1 MARPNFSKLL
11 LQAKRE
17 SLHEFRLFRA
27 GQNMHPKWPLEVFL
41 EISNVCDLQCAM
53 CPTFSGI
60 NPSRQ
65 VIQRMYQRG
74 FMDTDAMS
82 GALDS
87 IFEHALIVH
96 AFGYGEPTLHPGF
109 PQLLDYLAKF
119 GVMVDFFSH
128 GNHLSAELCDLLV
141 TRHVSKLTISLSGS
155 SQDSYESVYLGGRY
169 EDVISGLARLAASR
183 KRMNSEFPRVEI
195 NSIGFRH
202 HVLELPLFVR
212 QMADVGVHRIHL
224 KPLIETDSIRDLHG
238 HAANPN
244 DPEVHAAISS
254 ARAIAKRRKVRLDT
268 AEFEN
273 SAYQTQ
279 IKADTLIPIEMF
291 PSRAK
296 SLEMKRAMRDLSR
309 DPPEPPG
316 IIWENVHF
324 FPLSP
329 GKFPCLEPFKTL
341 YVSQDGS
348 TFPCCFKNDQMKLGN
363 IHVTNVLDIW
373 REQFR
378 DLRKHIARGKYPEEL
393 CSQCVAHSLYPKNHG
408 TDGLVLRYGVW
419 FRKAYGRPF
428 GVVAEVLAAARYV
441 TGRFLSRNENRLV
454 IRRYDQVGKRL
465 TPRLKWLE

>member
-1 MARPNFSKLL
+1 MPRPNLSESLV
-11 LQAKRE
+11 QAKRE
-17 SLHEFRLFRA
+17 SLHEFGLFRT
-27 GQNMHPKWPLEVFL
+27 GQSLHPKWPLEVFL

-65 VIQRMYQRG
+65 AIQRMYQRG

-82 GALDS
+82 GSLDP

-109 PQLLDYLAKF
+109 PQLLDYLARF

-128 GNHLSAELCDLLV
+128 GNHLSVELCDLLV
-141 TRHVSKLTISLSGS
+141 ARHVSKLTISLSGS

-169 EDVISGLARLAASR
+169 EDVISGLARLMASR

-224 KPLIETDSIRDLHG
+224 KPLVETDSIRDLHG

-244 DPEVHAAISS
+244 DADVRAAIAA
-254 ARAIAKRRKVRLDT
+254 ARAIAKQRKVRLDT

-273 SAYQTQ
+273 SLRQAQPEAET
-279 IKADTLIPIEMF
+279 PISISMF

-296 SLEMKRAMRDLSR
+296 SMEMKRAMRDLSR
-309 DPPEPPG
+309 DPPEPPS
-316 IIWENVHF
+316 IAWENVHF

-329 GKFPCLEPFKTL
+329 DKPPCLEPFKTL

-348 TFPCCFKNDQMKLGN
+348 AFPCCFKNDQMKLGN
-363 IHVTNVLDIW
+363 IHVTGASDIW

-378 DLRKHIARGKYPEEL
+378 DLREHIAHGKYPEEL
-393 CSQCVAHSLYPKNHG
+393 CGQCVAHSLYPKNHG
-408 TDGLVLRYGVW
+408 ADGLALRYGVW

-428 GVVAEVLAAARYV
+428 DVVAEALAAVRYA
-441 TGRFLSRNENRLV
+441 TGRFLNRDENRLV
-454 IRRYDQVGKRL
+454 IRRYDQAGKG
-465 TPRLKWLE
+465 